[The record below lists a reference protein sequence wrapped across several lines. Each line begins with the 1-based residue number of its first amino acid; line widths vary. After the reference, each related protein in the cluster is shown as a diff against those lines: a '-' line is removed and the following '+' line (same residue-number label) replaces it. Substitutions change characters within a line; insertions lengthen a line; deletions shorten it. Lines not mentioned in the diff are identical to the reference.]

1 MLQPLFLQSI
11 AMCQTKLAN
20 YPHTLKLLTYTHPN
34 RKRESAI
41 PTVAALMNETNA
53 TLLCKGCKIILQY
66 YPHFVVH
73 IFTNYMLLLLPRIG
87 IVRAVI

>member
-1 MLQPLFLQSI
+1 MVFIGI
-11 AMCQTKLAN
+11 AFRAILT
-20 YPHTLKLLTYTHPN
+20 PTHTHSHPLTYTHPN

>member
-1 MLQPLFLQSI
+1 MVFVGI
-11 AMCQTKLAN
+11 AFRAILT
-20 YPHTLKLLTYTHPN
+20 PPPSHTHTHPN
-34 RKRESAI
+34 RKRECAI

-53 TLLCKGCKIILQY
+53 TLLCKGCNIIFQY